1 MATQRLKSLYN
12 DLQRSFNA
20 RPSDLKRCGILL
32 TQLKLG
38 LIETGLLL
46 PQGDLNLED
55 LIIARKHTPHTS
67 ITRLM
72 PYSGDILEIGAFW
85 SIRTQDVPSF
95 DRYFSQLQTF
105 YTDYSSVLPP
115 SKREY
120 PIRGLNLIRLLTQ
133 NRIADFH
140 TTLESLPLPAD
151 AIADNPFLAHP
162 VNLERWLMEGSYSK
176 VWNARAEAPA
186 EEYKFFVDS
195 LMGTIRNEIASCEE
209 AAYESLPLKDAA
221 TLLFFTN
228 QSELLT
234 FVQQASPYLRGWLVD
249 LTAGTITFARKGEE
263 QIEIPKQKL
272 IAASLAYARELEQI
286 V

>member
-1 MATQRLKSLYN
+1 MASKLKTLYEE
-12 DLQRSFNA
+12 LQRAFYAQPS
-20 RPSDLKRCGILL
+20 SDLKKCAAVL
-32 TQLKLG
+32 TQLKIG
-38 LIETGLLL
+38 LIQAGLLL
-46 PQGDLNLED
+46 PQGNVNLGDLVV
-55 LIIARKHTPHTS
+55 AR
-67 ITRLM
+67 
-72 PYSGDILEIGAFW
+72 DILEIGAFC
-85 SIRTQDVPSF
+85 SIRSQDVPSF

-105 YTDYSSVLPP
+105 YIDYSSSLPP

-120 PIRGLNLIRLLTQ
+120 PIRGLNLVRLLTQ

-140 TTLESLPLPAD
+140 TTLENLSAD
-151 AIADNPFLAHP
+151 VIAENPFIRHP

-228 QSELLT
+228 QSDLLKYA
-234 FVQQASPYLRGWLVD
+234 QNRGWEVN
-249 LTAGTITFARKGEE
+249 LTASTITFAKKGEE
-263 QIEIPKQKL
+263 KMEIPKQRL

>member
-1 MATQRLKSLYN
+1 MAAQLKVYYEELGRAFYSK
-12 DLQRSFNA
+12 
-20 RPSDLKRCGILL
+20 PSDLKKCQALL
-32 TQLKLG
+32 PKLKIG
-38 LIETGLLL
+38 LIEAGLLL
-46 PQGDLNLED
+46 PQGDVNLGD
-55 LIIARKHTPHTS
+55 LVVAR
-67 ITRLM
+67 
-72 PYSGDILEIGAFW
+72 DILEVGAFV
-85 SIRTQDVPSF
+85 SIRSRDVPSF
-95 DRYFSQLQTF
+95 DRYFAQLQTF
-105 YTDYSSVLPP
+105 YTDYSESLPP

-140 TTLESLPLPAD
+140 TTLESLDAD
-151 AIADNPFLAHP
+151 IIAENPFIRHP

-176 VWNARAEAPA
+176 VWNAREEAPA

-234 FVQQASPYLRGWLVD
+234 FAQKRGWQVD
-249 LTAGTITFARKGEE
+249 VSAGTITFKRKGEE
-263 QIEIPKQKL
+263 KMEIPKQRL

>member
-1 MATQRLKSLYN
+1 MASLKAFYEELG
-12 DLQRSFNA
+12 RSFYSK
-20 RPSDLKRCGILL
+20 PSDLKKCQLL
-32 TQLKLG
+32 LPKLKLG
-38 LIETGLLL
+38 LIEAGLLL
-46 PQGDLNLED
+46 PQGDVNLGD
-55 LIIARKHTPHTS
+55 LVFAR
-67 ITRLM
+67 
-72 PYSGDILEIGAFW
+72 DILEIGAFV
-85 SIRTQDVPSF
+85 SIRSKDVPSF

-105 YTDYSSVLPP
+105 YTDYSESLPP

-140 TTLESLPLPAD
+140 TTLESLDAD
-151 AIADNPFLAHP
+151 IIADNPFIRHP

-176 VWNARAEAPA
+176 VWNAREEAPA

-209 AAYESLPLKDAA
+209 VAYESLPLKDAA

-234 FVQQASPYLRGWLVD
+234 FAQQRGWQVD
-249 LTAGTITFARKGEE
+249 LTAGNITFKRKGEE
-263 QIEIPKQKL
+263 KMEIPKQRL